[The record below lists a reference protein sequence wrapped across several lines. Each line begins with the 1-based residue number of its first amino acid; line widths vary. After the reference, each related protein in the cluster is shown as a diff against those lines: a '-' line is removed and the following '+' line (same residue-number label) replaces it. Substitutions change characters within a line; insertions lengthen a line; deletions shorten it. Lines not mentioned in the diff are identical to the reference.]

1 MRRKLLDDV
10 SISELMHLREEG
22 YSNREIAD
30 CLDVSEMTIYNY
42 IGKNPKEIVSRVRRE
57 TWLKKN
63 DETFE
68 GPKPIKLKAP
78 APEPPAQP
86 QTAVLSVQGRTI
98 DLEGVVCRYTI
109 FAGKE
114 PCRVMIS
121 KGEDSAIM
129 IKLDDLQDFA
139 AEVLRI
145 LQHKDAFAGGLEA
158 W

>member
-1 MRRKLLDDV
+1 MRGLIKDV
-10 SISELMHLREEG
+10 SIAELEQLRKEG
-22 YSNREIAD
+22 YSNREIAE
-30 CLDVSEMTIYNY
+30 CLDVTEPTIYRY
-42 IGKNPKEIVSRVRRE
+42 LGRNPKEIVSRVRSEAWR
-57 TWLKKN
+57 KKHG
-63 DETFE
+63 EPCE
-68 GPKPIKLKAP
+68 GPKPVKLKAP
-78 APEPPAQP
+78 APEQPAEP

-98 DLEGVVCRYTI
+98 DLEGVVCSYTI

-139 AEVLRI
+139 AEIMCI
-145 LQHKDAFAGGLEA
+145 LQHRDAFACGLEA